1 MAKTAGRPPR
11 SESDIAQFRSKIAM
25 QALAIYRAD
34 GFDAVSMRRL
44 AKEVG
49 CAPMT
54 IYAHFEGKQDILRY
68 LWADVLADMSG
79 EIQNKLE
86 LIVTPVDRLQMAAQ
100 TFVMYWVE
108 HPDHFRLVFMS
119 NDVTRSDVSTFV
131 MDDTTLAHFRMFSE
145 LVQAVQQNDSKIK
158 ASTDTLISGMIGIAL
173 CLNTIRDYP
182 WTDAAMMI
190 NSLLNC
196 IVSPTDTAILR

>member
-11 SESDIAQFRSKIAM
+11 SESDIAEYRSKIANH
-25 QALAIYRAD
+25 ALEIYRAE
-34 GFDAVSMRRL
+34 GFEAVSMRRL

-68 LWADVLADMSG
+68 LWADVLADMSN
-79 EIQNKLE
+79 EIQGKLE
-86 LIVTPVDRLQMAAQ
+86 RIDAPVERLQMAAQ
-100 TFVMYWVE
+100 TFVSYWVD

-131 MDDTTLAHFRMFSE
+131 KDEDTLAHFRMFSE
-145 LVQAVQQNDSKIK
+145 LVQVVLQDDSNVK

-182 WTDAAMMI
+182 WTDAKVMTDR
-190 NSLLNC
+190 LLTT
-196 IVSPTDTAILR
+196 IIAPVDTAPRS